1 MSCHGIAD
9 ITENPQRDPKL
20 AEKCLRRACD
30 MNNHTASCHNL
41 AVLYKLG
48 DTAKGFL
55 PQSELSLK
63 YQEKTKELAKTTGS
77 IQGMKAK

>member
-1 MSCHGIAD
+1 
-9 ITENPQRDPKL
+9 
-20 AEKCLRRACD
+20 

-41 AVLYKLG
+41 AVLYNLG
-48 DTAKGFL
+48 DTANVFL